1 MAAIITLFQ
10 FRLSDNRSV
19 SRSRLEQI
27 WSVASNSPKAAVSR
41 SPRPVGRGHTY
52 SLLGP
57 SDLYDL
63 PSVEAR
69 LRVLL
74 NKQVEGAGV
83 TLLRMA

>member
-1 MAAIITLFQ
+1 MAAVVTLFQ
-10 FRLSDNRSV
+10 FRLGDNRSV
-19 SRSRLEQI
+19 SKSTLEQI
-27 WSVASNSPKAAVSR
+27 WSTASKSPKATVSR
-41 SPRPVGRGHTY
+41 SPRPVGLGHTY

-74 NKQVEGAGV
+74 NKHVEGAGV